1 MRLIILGSGTSTPYE
16 RRGSSGYA
24 LILPSSLLLLDCG
37 NGVTWKLKAAGLDFL
52 EIDHVFLSHM
62 HPDHTSD
69 LITLL
74 FATKYSYRK
83 QRGKPLKIWGPKGL
97 YRLFEGFTLSY
108 GKWVMP
114 DEVYKREIGVGVM
127 DFGGFEV
134 RSLAMLHGEAS
145 LGYRIESQGKSIA
158 YTGDT
163 DYCEDAVELARG
175 VDLLII
181 ECSAPDAYKIEGH
194 LTPKDVSRIVNK
206 ARPKRVVLTHI
217 YPEADEI
224 DIVDE
229 IRLSVDAEI
238 IKAEDM
244 MELVI

>member
-1 MRLIILGSGTSTPYE
+1 MKLIVLGSGTSTPYK

-37 NGVTWKLKAAGLDFL
+37 NGVTWKLEAVGLDFL
-52 EIDHVFLSHM
+52 EIDHVFLTHM

-83 QRGKPLKIWGPKGL
+83 PRAKPLNIWGPVGL
-97 YRLFEGFTLSY
+97 YGLFEGFTRSY

-114 DEVYKREIGVGVM
+114 EGVHKKEIEAGVM
-127 DFGGFEV
+127 GFDGFEV
-134 RSLAMLHGEAS
+134 RILGMLHGEAS
-145 LGYRIESQGKSIA
+145 LGYRIESEGKSIA

-163 DYCEDAVELARG
+163 DYCEAAVELASG

-181 ECSAPDAYKIEGH
+181 ECSVPDVYKIEGH
-194 LTPKDVSRIVNK
+194 LTPKDVSRIVDK

-217 YPEADEI
+217 YPEADEV
-224 DIVDE
+224 DIVGE
-229 IRLSVDAEI
+229 IREGVDADI